1 MSKKQDTL
9 WTAFGR
15 QRQPPAKRQKLQTL
29 EESDTS
35 VSRRKQRG
43 ESSGDDADAGT
54 LTDADL
60 LSSQEDALSA
70 EGPSVCDAD
79 ALVAIETRKRA
90 TTAVV
95 TMKQVEQKTQE
106 TPSDKLKLNERKEI
120 KDSVHGLMTFE
131 PICMRI
137 IDTLQFQ
144 RLRNL
149 HQLGA
154 ANFVYIG
161 ATHSRFEHCLGVAY
175 LAEKMIE
182 SIRSHQPWL
191 PIAKED
197 VTCIK
202 IAALCHD
209 LGHGP
214 FSHVFDGLLLEQL
227 QKKRLIPTTFK
238 WSHEQGSVDMFSY
251 LLTENKI
258 SVEDY
263 GLTQQDVTFIKELI
277 WGGPL
282 PDSNGSLRGRPS
294 RDQRFLYDIVN
305 NAHSGLD
312 VDKLDYFMRDSLH
325 TGAKMSCD
333 TDLLIRNA
341 RVLVDREDS
350 EENMVVCF
358 PEKLAGQ
365 IMQAFRTRYELHQS
379 VYQHRG
385 VRAIDYMLCDLMIS
399 ANDHLTIKGKRI
411 SEIMC
416 SMEAYQHFDDRVL
429 LKIQESDRPE
439 LQEARAI
446 LNRIFSKPYYNYVGK
461 TALTDHSQQ
470 KTEDMLLS
478 EVLRC
483 SSHRS
488 LINEKDAVI
497 LEFMR
502 THYGKGKEDPVQHV
516 RFYSKNATAS
526 SRCFCLP
533 ECAYEMFS
541 PRKFEEYSIRV
552 FVKEPHL
559 VTPVREA
566 FERWCRKFNNS
577 QVFPLEFNT

>member
-1 MSKKQDTL
+1 MNKKQDTL

-15 QRQPPAKRQKLQTL
+15 QQQPSTKRQKLQIVEKTKV
-29 EESDTS
+29 S
-35 VSRRKQRG
+35 VARKKQRDPLDR
-43 ESSGDDADAGT
+43 DDAK
-54 LTDADL
+54 DAD
-60 LSSQEDALSA
+60 EDRL
-70 EGPSVCDAD
+70 
-79 ALVAIETRKRA
+79 ETRETMMKKA
-90 TTAVV
+90 FVV
-95 TMKQVEQKTQE
+95 EEDVDWNQVEHKRREMDQE
-106 TPSDKLKLNERKEI
+106 TAKLNERKEI

-175 LAEKMIE
+175 FAEKMIE

-191 PIAKED
+191 LITKED
-197 VTCIK
+197 VICIK
-202 IAALCHD
+202 IAGLCHD

-214 FSHVFDGLLLEQL
+214 FSHVFDGLFLDQL
-227 QKKRLIPTTFK
+227 RKKKIIDEAFK
-238 WSHEQGSVDMFSY
+238 WSHEQGSVDMFEF
-251 LLTENKI
+251 LLSQNDI
-258 SVEDY
+258 SVEKY
-263 GLTQQDVTFIKELI
+263 GLTQQDVMFIKELI

-282 PDSNGSLRGRPS
+282 PDSNGVLCGRPS
-294 RDQRFLYDIVN
+294 RNQRFLYDIVN

-312 VDKLDYFMRDSLH
+312 MDKLDYFMRDSLY

-341 RVLVDREDS
+341 RVLADREDPN
-350 EENMVVCF
+350 ELMVICF
-358 PEKLAGQ
+358 PEKLVGQ

-385 VRAIDYMLCDLMIS
+385 VRAIDYMLCDLLIS
-399 ANDHLTIKGKRI
+399 ANDYLTIKGQRI
-411 SEIMC
+411 SEVMC

-429 LKIQESDRPE
+429 LKIQESDGAE
-439 LQEARAI
+439 LSEARLL
-446 LNRIFSKPYYNYVGK
+446 LNRIFSKPYYDFVGK

-470 KTEDMLLS
+470 KSVDMLLN

-483 SSHRS
+483 SARRS
-488 LINEKDAVI
+488 LINDKDAVI
-497 LEFMR
+497 LDFMR
-502 THYGKGKEDPVQHV
+502 VHYGKGKEDPLQHV

-526 SRCFCLP
+526 SRCFRLP

-541 PRKFEEYSIRV
+541 PRKFEECTIRI
-552 FVKEPHL
+552 FVKESRL
-559 VTPVREA
+559 VAPVREA
-566 FERWCRKFNNS
+566 FEKWCRKYNNS
-577 QVFPLEFNT
+577 QMFPLFAENAVVHELRSNVNHDSGRHIPS

>member
-43 ESSGDDADAGT
+43 KSSGDDADAGT

-70 EGPSVCDAD
+70 EGPSEEGDDC
-79 ALVAIETRKRA
+79 
-90 TTAVV
+90 VV

-106 TPSDKLKLNERKEI
+106 TPSDKLKLNERKEVGGACLLLQFTLVQI

-214 FSHVFDGLLLEQL
+214 FSHVFDGISGYVFLSADGEQ
-227 QKKRLIPTTFK
+227 
-238 WSHEQGSVDMFSY
+238 
-251 LLTENKI
+251 I

-282 PDSNGSLRGRPS
+282 HKFQRHLRGRPS

-341 RVLVDREDS
+341 R
-350 EENMVVCF
+350 
-358 PEKLAGQ
+358 KLAGQ

>member
-35 VSRRKQRG
+35 VSRRKQR
-43 ESSGDDADAGT
+43 ENRRAT
-54 LTDADL
+54 TQMPRL
-60 LSSQEDALSA
+60 
-70 EGPSVCDAD
+70 DAD

-214 FSHVFDGLLLEQL
+214 FSHVFDGISGYVFLSADGEQ
-227 QKKRLIPTTFK
+227 
-238 WSHEQGSVDMFSY
+238 
-251 LLTENKI
+251 I

-282 PDSNGSLRGRPS
+282 LNSNGSLRGRPS

>member
-9 WTAFGR
+9 WTAFRR
-15 QRQPPAKRQKLQTL
+15 QRQPSIKRQKLQTI
-29 EESDTS
+29 EETEIS
-35 VSRRKQRG
+35 VARKKQCRPL
-43 ESSGDDADAGT
+43 SKDDVDA
-54 LTDADL
+54 
-60 LSSQEDALSA
+60 
-70 EGPSVCDAD
+70 
-79 ALVAIETRKRA
+79 ETEKKMS
-90 TTAVV
+90 AVV
-95 TMKQVEQKTQE
+95 VEEEEEEEDKWDQVERKTREMHHE
-106 TPSDKLKLNERKEI
+106 TSKLTERKEI

-131 PICMRI
+131 PICMKI

-182 SIRSHQPWL
+182 SIRLHQPWL
-191 PIAKED
+191 PITKED
-197 VTCIK
+197 VMCIK
-202 IAALCHD
+202 IAGLCHD

-214 FSHVFDGLLLEQL
+214 FSHVFDGLFLDQL
-227 QKKRLIPTTFK
+227 RKKNIIDEAFK
-238 WSHEQGSVDMFSY
+238 WSHEKGSVDMFDF
-251 LLTENKI
+251 LLSENGI
-258 SVEDY
+258 SVENY
-263 GLTQQDVTFIKELI
+263 GLTQQDVVFIKELI

-282 PDSNGSLRGRPS
+282 PDSNGVVCGRPS
-294 RDQRFLYDIVN
+294 RDQQFLYDIVN

-312 VDKLDYFMRDSLH
+312 VDKLDYFMRDSH
-325 TGAKMSCD
+325 YTGAKMSCD

-341 RVLVDREDS
+341 RVLVDREDPN
-350 EENMVVCF
+350 ENMVVCF
-358 PEKLAGQ
+358 PEKLVGQ

-385 VRAIDYMLCDLMIS
+385 VRAIDYMLCDLLVS
-399 ANDHLTIKGKRI
+399 ANDHLKIKGKRI

-416 SMEAYQHFDDRVL
+416 SMKAYQHFDDRVL
-429 LKIQESDRPE
+429 LKIQESDCPE
-439 LQEARAI
+439 LWEAKSL
-446 LNRIFSKPYYNYVGK
+446 LNRILSKPYYNFVGK
-461 TALTDHSQQ
+461 TALTEHSQQ
-470 KTEDMLLS
+470 KSTDMLLN

-483 SSHRS
+483 SARR
-488 LINEKDAVI
+488 LLLNEKDAVI

-502 THYGKGKEDPVQHV
+502 IHYGKGKEDPLQQI
-516 RFYSKNATAS
+516 RFYSKHATAS

-541 PRKFEEYSIRV
+541 PRKFEEFTIRI
-552 FVKEPHL
+552 FVKEPNL

-566 FERWCRKFNNS
+566 FEKWCCKYNKS
-577 QVFPLEFNT
+577 QIFPLQFQA